1 MHILELP
8 AATAN
13 QHVHISGRLDSAQ
26 AFRSDRDDHFCV
38 PTWKLAITSAL
49 ACVAYPEKT
58 LRCAYERTRL
68 RTATKMQR
76 LQQSDSLPT
85 CDLSHNYI
93 ALTLV
98 VYCICIICD
107 RAQYS
112 CSESS
117 RNDDTRW

>member
-13 QHVHISGRLDSAQ
+13 QHVHISGRLNTAQ

-38 PTWKLAITSAL
+38 PTWKLAITSSL
-49 ACVAYPEKT
+49 ACVPYPEKT
-58 LRCAYERTRL
+58 LRCAYERDRL
-68 RTATKMQR
+68 RTATKRQSWKR
-76 LQQSDSLPT
+76 LQQSNSLSR

-98 VYCICIICD
+98 VYCICSI
-107 RAQYS
+107 
-112 CSESS
+112 
-117 RNDDTRW
+117 